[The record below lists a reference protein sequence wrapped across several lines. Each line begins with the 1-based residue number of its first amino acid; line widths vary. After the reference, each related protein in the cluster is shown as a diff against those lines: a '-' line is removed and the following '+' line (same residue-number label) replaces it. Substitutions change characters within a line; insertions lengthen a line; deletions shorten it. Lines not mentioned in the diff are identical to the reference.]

1 MNTSVQLA
9 NSGKLHTALILI
21 GIYAALF
28 CVFLF
33 FSLPNFSQARRAV
46 VLGFAHWDYAHRGL
60 WDMNEGVPENSMEAF
75 RRAVE
80 AGYGIELDV
89 HLTRDGKLV
98 VFHDNSLERM
108 CGVKGSIE
116 DRTLSQ
122 LRDLRLAG
130 TEYGIPLFKDVLEMV
145 DGAVPILVELKTPT
159 LDASLCPVVKRRLDT
174 YEGRY
179 IIESFNP
186 YVLRWFRRHAPEVM
200 RGQLA
205 TRHVKNSGVNLFA
218 RAASTALVVNI
229 LGRPDFVAY
238 DYKQSHGMGIRI
250 HRHIYHTPSFAWTV
264 RSLEAYEKV
273 RQSWHST
280 IFEGFRPPV
289 PPPGNNKGSEMA
301 FPDE

>member
-1 MNTSVQLA
+1 MNIRTNLRTIIAPTGNLRTGLIILA
-9 NSGKLHTALILI
+9 VAV
-21 GIYAALF
+21 AVF

-33 FSLPNFSQARRAV
+33 FSLPNFSQSRRAV
-46 VLGFAHWDYAHRGL
+46 VAGFARWDYAHRGL
-60 WDMNEGVPENSMEAF
+60 WNMEEGIPENSMEAF

-98 VFHDNSLERM
+98 VIHDSKLERM
-108 CGVKGSIE
+108 CGVPGMVE
-116 DRTLSQ
+116 DMTYSQ

-145 DGAVPILVELKTPT
+145 DGAVPLLVEIKTPT
-159 LDASLCPVVKRRLDT
+159 LDVSLCPVIKRRLDT

-179 IIESFNP
+179 IVESFNP
-186 YVLRWFRRHAPEVM
+186 YAIRWFRRHAPEVM

-205 TRHVKNSGVNLFA
+205 TRHVKGSGVNVFA
-218 RAASTALVVNI
+218 LAASTALVVNI

-238 DYKQSHGMGIRI
+238 DYEQSTGIGIRI
-250 HRHIYHTPSFAWTV
+250 HRHVWHTPSFAWTV
-264 RSLEAYEKV
+264 RSTEAYEEV
-273 RQSWHST
+273 RKTWDST

-289 PPPGNNKGSEMA
+289 PPNIQKI
-301 FPDE
+301 